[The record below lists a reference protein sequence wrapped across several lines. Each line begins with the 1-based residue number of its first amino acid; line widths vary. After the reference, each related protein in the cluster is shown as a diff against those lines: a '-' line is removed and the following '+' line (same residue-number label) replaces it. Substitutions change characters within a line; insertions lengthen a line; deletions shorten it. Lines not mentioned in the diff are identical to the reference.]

1 MEIITNI
8 GAIIGVVLS
17 CITLVTLLCKP
28 LRKKIAGWIRKT
40 SHMEETR
47 AAVDEVRAMMQQL
60 MATEES
66 KQAMLQLFKESQ
78 LSLLRDSITDLY
90 FKYLPKKEVPTYER
104 KDMVNLFESYR
115 KLGGNSYVQTIYEEF
130 MDWPVKTI

>member
-1 MEIITNI
+1 MGIITNI
-8 GAIIGVVLS
+8 GAVIGVVLS
-17 CITLVTLLCKP
+17 CITLITLLCKP
-28 LRKKIAGWIRKT
+28 LRNKIAGWIRKT

-60 MATEES
+60 MAAEES
-66 KQAMLQLFKESQ
+66 KQAMLRLFKESQ

-104 KDMVNLFESYR
+104 KDMVKLFESYR

-130 MDWPVKTI
+130 MDWPVKT

>member
-1 MEIITNI
+1 MGIITNI
-8 GAIIGVVLS
+8 GAVIGVVLS
-17 CITLVTLLCKP
+17 CITLITLLCKP
-28 LRKKIAGWIRKT
+28 LRNKIAGWIRKT

-60 MATEES
+60 MAAEES

-104 KDMVNLFESYR
+104 KDMVKLFESYR

-130 MDWPVKTI
+130 MEWPVKT

>member
-8 GAIIGVVLS
+8 GAVIGVVLS
-17 CITLVTLLCKP
+17 CITLITLLCKP
-28 LRKKIAGWIRKT
+28 LRNKIAGWIRKT

-60 MATEES
+60 MAAEES
-66 KQAMLQLFKESQ
+66 KQAMLRLFKESQ

-104 KDMVNLFESYR
+104 KDMVKLFESYR

-130 MDWPVKTI
+130 MEWPVKT

>member
-1 MEIITNI
+1 MGIITNI
-8 GAIIGVVLS
+8 GAVIGVVLS
-17 CITLVTLLCKP
+17 CITLITLLCKP
-28 LRKKIAGWIRKT
+28 LRNKIAGWIRKT

-47 AAVDEVRAMMQQL
+47 AAADAARAMMQQL
-60 MATEES
+60 MAAEES
-66 KQAMLQLFKESQ
+66 KQAMLRLFKESQ

-104 KDMVNLFESYR
+104 KDMVKLFESYR

-130 MDWPVKTI
+130 MEWPVKT

>member
-90 FKYLPKKEVPTYER
+90 FKYLPEKRVPVYER
-104 KDMVNLFESYR
+104 KDMIKLFESYE
-115 KLGGNSYVQTIYEEF
+115 KLGGNSYVKTIYEEF
-130 MDWPVKTI
+130 IDWPVKV

>member
-1 MEIITNI
+1 M
-8 GAIIGVVLS
+8 VLS
-17 CITLVTLLCKP
+17 CITLITLLCKP
-28 LRKKIAGWIRKT
+28 LRNKIAGWIRKT

-60 MATEES
+60 MAAEES
-66 KQAMLQLFKESQ
+66 KQAMLRLFKESQ

-104 KDMVNLFESYR
+104 KDMVKLFESYR

-130 MDWPVKTI
+130 MEWPVKT

>member
-1 MEIITNI
+1 MGIITNI
-8 GAIIGVVLS
+8 GAVIGVVLS
-17 CITLVTLLCKP
+17 CITLITLLCKP
-28 LRKKIAGWIRKT
+28 LRNKIAGWIRKT

-60 MATEES
+60 MAAEES
-66 KQAMLQLFKESQ
+66 KQAMLRLFKESQ

-104 KDMVNLFESYR
+104 KDMVKLFESYR

-130 MDWPVKTI
+130 MEWPVKTM

>member
-1 MEIITNI
+1 MGIITNI
-8 GAIIGVVLS
+8 GAVIGVVLS
-17 CITLVTLLCKP
+17 CITLITLLCKP
-28 LRKKIAGWIRKT
+28 LRNKIAGWIRKT

-104 KDMVNLFESYR
+104 KDMVKLFESYR

>member
-1 MEIITNI
+1 MGIITNI
-8 GAIIGVVLS
+8 GAVIGVVLS
-17 CITLVTLLCKP
+17 CITLITLLCKP
-28 LRKKIAGWIRKT
+28 LRNKIAGWIRKT

-60 MATEES
+60 MAAGES
-66 KQAMLQLFKESQ
+66 KQAMLRLFKESQ
-78 LSLLRDSITDLY
+78 LSLLSDSITDLY

-104 KDMVNLFESYR
+104 KDMVKLFESYR

-130 MDWPVKTI
+130 MEWPVKT

>member
-1 MEIITNI
+1 MGIITNI
-8 GAIIGVVLS
+8 GAVIGVVLS
-17 CITLVTLLCKP
+17 CITLITLLCKP
-28 LRKKIAGWIRKT
+28 LRNKIAGWIRKT

-60 MATEES
+60 MAAEES
-66 KQAMLQLFKESQ
+66 KQAMLRLFKESQ

-104 KDMVNLFESYR
+104 KDMVKLFESYR

-130 MDWPVKTI
+130 MEWPVKT

>member
-1 MEIITNI
+1 MGIITNI
-8 GAIIGVVLS
+8 GAVIGVVLS
-17 CITLVTLLCKP
+17 CITLITLLCKP
-28 LRKKIAGWIRKT
+28 LRNKIAGWIRKT
-40 SHMEETR
+40 SHMEETW

-60 MATEES
+60 MAAEES
-66 KQAMLQLFKESQ
+66 KQAMLRLFKESQ

-104 KDMVNLFESYR
+104 KDMVKLFESYR

-130 MDWPVKTI
+130 MEWPVKT

>member
-1 MEIITNI
+1 MGIITNI
-8 GAIIGVVLS
+8 GAVIGVVLS
-17 CITLVTLLCKP
+17 CITLITLLCKP
-28 LRKKIAGWIRKT
+28 LRNKIAGWIRKT

-60 MATEES
+60 MAAEES
-66 KQAMLQLFKESQ
+66 KQAMLRLFKESQ

-130 MDWPVKTI
+130 MEWPVKT